1 MNRSKAVS
9 KPTIIVFASPKGGVG
24 KSTLCLALA
33 GALAKQGAKVRI
45 LDIDQNQTLY
55 SWYTRHQ
62 PEIKSLSVAAVM
74 PDVFAEVLQ
83 GEYTAGHD
91 IILIDVAGT
100 ADRVMLLAASAA
112 DLIVTPAR
120 LSEPDIQQATR
131 LLAEVEMMTRQFKQR
146 IPHQILV
153 NDMDTLDPH
162 YQRHTLAELTRLNLP
177 RFATLI
183 YKRAAYR
190 EAFMTGKPPHFADKS
205 RPAVKKAVEEIDAL
219 TDEVI
224 AIVNPVPM
232 KAAAND
238 R

>member
-1 MNRSKAVS
+1 
-9 KPTIIVFASPKGGVG
+9 
-24 KSTLCLALA
+24 
-33 GALAKQGAKVRI
+33 
-45 LDIDQNQTLY
+45 
-55 SWYTRHQ
+55 
-62 PEIKSLSVAAVM
+62 
-74 PDVFAEVLQ
+74 
-83 GEYTAGHD
+83 
-91 IILIDVAGT
+91 VAGT

-112 DLIVTPAR
+112 DLIITPAR

-146 IPHQILV
+146 IPHMILV

-162 YQRHTLAELTRLNLP
+162 YQRHTLAELARLNLP

-205 RPAVKKAVEEIDAL
+205 RVAVKKTVEEIDAL
-219 TDEVI
+219 TEEVM
-224 AIVNPVPM
+224 AIVNPMPM

>member
-24 KSTLCLALA
+24 KSPLCLALA

-62 PEIKSLSVAAVM
+62 PDIKGLSVAAIM
-74 PDVFAEVLQ
+74 PDVFAEALQ
-83 GEYTAGHD
+83 QEYTAGHD

-112 DLIVTPAR
+112 DLIITPAR

-177 RFATLI
+177 RFETLI

-190 EAFMTGKPPHFADKS
+190 ESFMTGKPPHFADKS
-205 RPAVKKAVEEIDAL
+205 RAAVKKTVEEIDAL
-219 TDEVI
+219 ADEVM
-224 AIVNPVPM
+224 AIVNPMPM